1 MARMTDEEADYWDEQ
16 VTKNPPE
23 VDPSK
28 ARHISRM
35 VALDDF
41 TADYLLSVSTATSK
55 TPSQIISELVMEK
68 AVVSQSA

>member
-1 MARMTDEEADYWDEQ
+1 MARMTDKEADYWDEL

-28 ARHISRM
+28 ARHVSRM
-35 VALDDF
+35 VELDDF
-41 TADYLLSVSTATSK
+41 TADYLLSVSAATNK

-68 AVVSQSA
+68 ATVST